1 MTVSADELMEQAC
14 AATGLDDYGPDTF
27 LEGLRIYC
35 DSVNESAQL
44 DDFGTV
50 AIPGTITNALVNRL
64 KVVDHRR
71 SHPEVA
77 DEAIDAPLVVI
88 GMFRAGTTLF
98 GNLLDA
104 DPANRCLLRWE
115 GGDSVPPPTHE
126 DFRQGPRVDAAA
138 FGNEILESVTPAMKW
153 IHHEEAAGP
162 TECISVM
169 SQDWKSLSWEAI
181 TYVPAYDEWLL
192 GTDHTSAYRWHHDVL
207 QVLQSGGVRGR
218 WALKSPHHVLALDAL
233 TTVYPDARL
242 VVLHRDPASL
252 AASVCS
258 LTSTL
263 MSTFSTA
270 DRRPI
275 VAAHWVD
282 GILRESVDRLEAF
295 RTAHPDRTIVD
306 VQYQD
311 FVRDPIG
318 TMRSV
323 YEHTSGDE
331 HPLTDAAVVAM
342 QRYLDD
348 NPQGKHGRHSYDL
361 AEFGRSAAEV
371 REQFGDYIARYDIPL
386 DGQE

>member
-1 MTVSADELMEQAC
+1 MEQAC
-14 AATGLDDYGPDTF
+14 AATGLDDYGSDTF
-27 LEGLRIYC
+27 LEGLHVYC
-35 DSVNESAQL
+35 DSVNESSHL
-44 DDFGTV
+44 DDFGSV

-71 SHPEVA
+71 RHPEVA
-77 DEAIDAPLVVI
+77 AEPIDAPLVVV

-192 GTDHTSAYRWHHDVL
+192 GTDHTSAYRWHRDVL

-218 WALKSPHHVLALDAL
+218 WALKSPHHALALDAL
-233 TTVYPDARL
+233 TTVYPDAQL

-263 MSTFSTA
+263 MSTFSKA
-270 DRRPI
+270 DHRPVI
-275 VAAHWVD
+275 PAHWVD
-282 GILRESVDRLEAF
+282 GILRQSVDRLEAF
-295 RTAHPDRTIVD
+295 RTAHPDQTIVD

-311 FVRDPIG
+311 FVRDPVG
-318 TMRSV
+318 TMRTV
-323 YEHTSGDE
+323 YDRTSGGSR
-331 HPLTDAAVVAM
+331 PLTDEAATAM
-342 QRYLDD
+342 QTYLDE
-348 NPQGKHGRHSYDL
+348 NPQGKYGRHSYDL
-361 AEFGRSAAEV
+361 AEFGRTAAQV
-371 REQFGDYIARYDIPL
+371 REQFADYVARYDIPI
-386 DGQE
+386 DGGHS